1 MGYRRVMSIVASSR
15 HPNTT
20 SRDEVATL
28 CGKGDAWVT
37 RGDASRRDASP
48 HLPGVI
54 GPGDACDVK
63 SGTCQP
69 PRARA
74 RYPRHRE
81 CDVIRVTRHP
91 EHHPE
96 APPKEHTC
104 AHR

>member
-1 MGYRRVMSIVASSR
+1 MSYRRVMSIVTSSR

-20 SRDEVATL
+20 GGDGGATL
-28 CGKGDAWVT
+28 CGKGDALVT

-81 CDVIRVTRHP
+81 CGVTRVTRHP
-91 EHHPE
+91 RRLAEHHT
-96 APPKEHTC
+96 KEHTC
-104 AHR
+104 ATE